1 MNLVHGSLFSGLDA
15 PSVAASW
22 LGWENVFHCEINP
35 FCNVILNYWFPES
48 EHYEDIK
55 KTDFRKWRGRVNVL
69 TGGFPCQP
77 FSVAGQRK
85 GAADNRYLWPE
96 FKRAIREI
104 QPTWVVGENV
114 GGILTMVQPGDEVE
128 VGSQA
133 SLFGEDNRKRVLLRQ
148 QYVVE
153 TICDDLERER
163 YSVWPLVIPACAVGA
178 PHRRD
183 RVWFVA
189 HRSNTGVEEVQRAR
203 EDGILSGVYATNTES
218 DGSGRT
224 SKEAGRASERQN
236 RNETEQSFIRS
247 EIRTAAH
254 TNGERC
260 YNGCDNRGERHLYND
275 QERNSEEDKPERDER
290 KCGARMVHL
299 AADTDSKILQERLE
313 TGGWEEKEENR
324 TRVDDGIKRFGELRY
339 APDAK
344 IERLQRSGNSR
355 KHRKERAKPFNE
367 QSSGSFRSIW
377 RNFPTQPPVC
387 RGNDGLPFNV
397 GDLTIPFT
405 KWRQES
411 VKGYGN
417 AIVPQVIF
425 EIFKA
430 IEEVEQLE

>member
-22 LGWENVFHCEINP
+22 LGWKNAFHCEINP

-48 EHYEDIK
+48 EHYEDIT
-55 KTDFRKWRGRVNVL
+55 KTDFRKWRGRINVL

-85 GAADNRYLWPE
+85 GADDNRYLWPE

-104 QPTWVVGENV
+104 QPAWVVGENV

-153 TICDDLERER
+153 TICSDLEREG
-163 YSVWPLVIPACAVGA
+163 YSVWPLVIPACSVGA

-189 HRSNTGVEEVQRAR
+189 YRSDAGVEEVQRAR
-203 EDGILSGVYATNTES
+203 EDGILSGIYAADTES

-224 SKEAGRASERQN
+224 SGEASRTSERQN
-236 RNETEQSFIRS
+236 RDETEQSFVRS
-247 EIRTAAH
+247 EIRTATH
-254 TNGERC
+254 TDIHRCRIGENKQEPVSQCERTPDDSTGGENGTASSNTQCQRSRQILEEIQPKKPDGGGSFNGNGDEQLTPYSTSQQSERMRSRQSEYSIQEQGKLGGSGVESH
-260 YNGCDNRGERHLYND
+260 YNIRRGDR
-275 QERNSEEDKPERDER
+275 SEEK
-290 KCGARMVHL
+290 
-299 AADTDSKILQERLE
+299 
-313 TGGWEEKEENR
+313 
-324 TRVDDGIKRFGELRY
+324 
-339 APDAK
+339 
-344 IERLQRSGNSR
+344 
-355 KHRKERAKPFNE
+355 
-367 QSSGSFRSIW
+367 W

-387 RGNDGLPFNV
+387 RGNDGLPFDV
-397 GDLTIPFT
+397 DRLTIPFSR
-405 KWRQES
+405 WRQES
-411 VKGYGN
+411 VKGFGN
-417 AIVPQVIF
+417 AIVPQVIL

-430 IEEVEQLE
+430 IEAAEEHFNERK